1 VAGKPQMGFLG
12 APSWAILTGK
22 RQKGWAVG
30 EHKVGNDGRA
40 LDRRALA
47 GLAAAAA
54 IIVPPAAKA
63 ATTPATPS
71 LSFIFEATVSLGPPQ
86 ELGATAATRSRFVP
100 ITGGAVSGPKLKG
113 TVLPGGGDWQ
123 EIGNDGVTL
132 IHARYLIKA
141 QDGTA
146 IAIDN
151 PGVRVASPEI
161 IARLT
166 AGEDLDPALYYFR
179 TTPSFQV
186 AKGPHDWLRRSVFV
200 CQGIRHPQSV
210 ALRFFQVS

>member
-1 VAGKPQMGFLG
+1 MDKDNNG
-12 APSWAILTGK
+12 ARI
-22 RQKGWAVG
+22 
-30 EHKVGNDGRA
+30 
-40 LDRRALA
+40 DRRALA
-47 GLAAAAA
+47 GLAAAMM
-54 IIVPPAAKA
+54 VPAAAVA
-63 ATTPATPS
+63 ATAPATPT
-71 LSFIFEATVSLGPPQ
+71 LNFIFEANVTLGAPQ
-86 ELGATAATRSRFVP
+86 ELGATAAARSRFVP
-100 ITGGAVSGPKLKG
+100 ITGGTVSGPKMKG
-113 TVLPGGGDWQ
+113 TILSGGGDWQ

-132 IHARYLIKA
+132 IHARYLMKA
-141 QDGTA
+141 SDGTA

-151 PGVRVASPEI
+151 PGVRVASPDI

-186 AKGPHDWLRRSVFV
+186 AKGPHDWLRRSVFI